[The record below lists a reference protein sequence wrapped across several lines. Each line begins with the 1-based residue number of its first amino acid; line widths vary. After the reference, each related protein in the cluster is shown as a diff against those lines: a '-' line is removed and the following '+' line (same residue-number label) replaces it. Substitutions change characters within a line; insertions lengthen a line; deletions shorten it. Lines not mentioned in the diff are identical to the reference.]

1 MSDDPKSW
9 YRDGYMISTAQQ
21 LIQLNAVNEAM
32 GSDVMYW
39 AKKMEREALKK
50 MLDKSL
56 CFGLYEL
63 PEVSLQVASKLPSCF
78 SLHIP
83 SHLISTWFHLR
94 LTSTGRE
101 GPPQI
106 GFARLITDEVS
117 FAYLTDV
124 YVLPSHQG
132 KGLGKWILQCVTQE
146 LSTWPDLRRSIFMT
160 HEGAIEF
167 YRKTMDHMPFEQGK
181 GGSYLLNK
189 KWAGSVAMEA

>member
-1 MSDDPKSW
+1 MNCRKVVH
-9 YRDGYMISTAQQ
+9 R
-21 LIQLNAVNEAM
+21 LL
-32 GSDVMYW
+32 
-39 AKKMEREALKK
+39 
-50 MLDKSL
+50 
-56 CFGLYEL
+56 
-63 PEVSLQVASKLPSCF
+63 VSYLLPSPIYTEP
-78 SLHIP
+78 LAK
-83 SHLISTWFHLR
+83 HLIHLV
-94 LTSTGRE
+94 LTSTGRG

-132 KGLGKWILQCVTQE
+132 KGLGKWILQCVNE
-146 LSTWPDLRRSIFMT
+146 EMSTWPDLRRSMFMT

-167 YRKTMDHMPFEQGK
+167 YRKTMGHMPFEQGK